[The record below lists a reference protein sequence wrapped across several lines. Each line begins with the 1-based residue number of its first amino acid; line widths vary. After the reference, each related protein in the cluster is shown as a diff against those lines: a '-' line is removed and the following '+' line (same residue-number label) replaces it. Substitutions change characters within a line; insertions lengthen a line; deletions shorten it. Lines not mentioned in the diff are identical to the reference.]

1 MLKQRV
7 ITASVLALI
16 ALWVVLKL
24 PAAGFGAAL
33 LAVVLLCAWEW
44 ADLAGLTQPRGRLLF
59 GGLVLA
65 LILAVWPLA
74 DRATVVAG
82 LMIPAFAA
90 WCYVLLW
97 LWRYAGQPER
107 QDRPLTVGVAGV
119 AALTAAW
126 LALMGL
132 RNEFGP
138 ATCCFC

>member
-33 LAVVLLCAWEW
+33 LAVLLLGAWEW
-44 ADLAGLTQPRGRLLF
+44 ADLAGLTQAARSLAVC

-74 DRATVVAG
+74 GSRDVFVAG
-82 LMIPAFAA
+82 LLIPAFAA
-90 WCYVLLW
+90 WCGVLLW

-107 QDRPLTVGVAGV
+107 QDRPVAVGHGRRGGV
-119 AALTAAW
+119 GRRPGW
-126 LALMGL
+126 
-132 RNEFGP
+132 R
-138 ATCCFC
+138 